1 MGGQGRIKGKSLVGM
16 SSSVMCVCY
25 FFPIIIP
32 HLLTFPPPP
41 HSHSDGEP
49 ISEPPLVPVAAA
61 PVEAQSIDSTLL
73 SKLYQLVARQQVE
86 LQQLQ
91 EEHQRS
97 FVLLQQQLE
106 EMRVSTVEQH
116 RASLTEHAREQRILH
131 QDIKTVAQW
140 RRIPK
145 NRDSFSPAEMKDTL
159 LIMWLVGLRMR
170 LIWYCIRE
178 VSLFSDWFKMSPA

>member
-1 MGGQGRIKGKSLVGM
+1 MFVI
-16 SSSVMCVCY
+16 SSHHHPPPPHAPSHHHLPSY
-25 FFPIIIP
+25 LPIIIP
-32 HLLTFPPPP
+32 HLLTFPSSPPTSSLFPPP

-61 PVEAQSIDSTLL
+61 PVEAQSVDSALL

-91 EEHQRS
+91 EEQQRS
-97 FVLLQQQLE
+97 FALLQQQLE

-116 RASLTEHAREQRILH
+116 RASREQRILH

-140 RRIPK
+140 EK
-145 NRDSFSPAEMKDTL
+145 GSFSPTEMKDTL
-159 LIMWLVGLRMR
+159 LIITNAYFVVSRSEKEVNLVL
-170 LIWYCIRE
+170 Y
-178 VSLFSDWFKMSPA
+178 

>member
-1 MGGQGRIKGKSLVGM
+1 MGEEGSWRGGGGGGGSLVGT
-16 SSSVMCVCY
+16 SSSLMCVCY
-25 FFPIIIP
+25 FFPIITP
-32 HLLTFPPPP
+32 HLLMHCLIITSHLTFPSHPPLLHFPSSPPTSSLFPPPP

-61 PVEAQSIDSTLL
+61 PVEAQSVDSALL

-91 EEHQRS
+91 EEQQRS
-97 FVLLQQQLE
+97 FALLQQQLE

-131 QDIKTVAQW
+131 QDIQDRCTVG
-140 RRIPK
+140 
-145 NRDSFSPAEMKDTL
+145 E
-159 LIMWLVGLRMR
+159 G
-170 LIWYCIRE
+170 
-178 VSLFSDWFKMSPA
+178 

>member
-1 MGGQGRIKGKSLVGM
+1 MGGE
-16 SSSVMCVCY
+16 SSGNIQFCTVCLL
-25 FFPIIIP
+25 FLPTIIP
-32 HLLTFPPPP
+32 HLLTFPSSPPSSPSHHHLSPSSPSPLLTFPPPP

-91 EEHQRS
+91 EEQQRS
-97 FVLLQQQLE
+97 FALLQQQLE

-131 QDIKTVAQW
+131 QNVKIVAQW
-140 RRIPK
+140 RRVLGWF
-145 NRDSFSPAEMKDTL
+145 FS
-159 LIMWLVGLRMR
+159 
-170 LIWYCIRE
+170 C
-178 VSLFSDWFKMSPA
+178 

>member
-1 MGGQGRIKGKSLVGM
+1 MEGRRLGGE
-16 SSSVMCVCY
+16 SSGNIQFCTVCLL
-25 FFPIIIP
+25 FLPTIIP
-32 HLLTFPPPP
+32 HLLTFPSSPLPLLTFPPPP

-61 PVEAQSIDSTLL
+61 PVEAQSVDSTLL

-91 EEHQRS
+91 EEQQRS
-97 FVLLQQQLE
+97 FALLQQQLE

-131 QDIKTVAQW
+131 QNVKTVAQW
-140 RRIPK
+140 RRVLGWF
-145 NRDSFSPAEMKDTL
+145 FS
-159 LIMWLVGLRMR
+159 
-170 LIWYCIRE
+170 C
-178 VSLFSDWFKMSPA
+178 

>member
-1 MGGQGRIKGKSLVGM
+1 MGGRE
-16 SSSVMCVCY
+16 SSGNIQFFNVCLL
-25 FFPIIIP
+25 FLSHHHPPPP
-32 HLLTFPPPP
+32 HAPSHHHPPLLTFPSSPPTSSLFPPPP

-61 PVEAQSIDSTLL
+61 PVEAQSVDSALL

-91 EEHQRS
+91 EEQQRS
-97 FVLLQQQLE
+97 FALLQQQLE

-131 QDIKTVAQW
+131 QDIQDRCTVG
-140 RRIPK
+140 
-145 NRDSFSPAEMKDTL
+145 E
-159 LIMWLVGLRMR
+159 G
-170 LIWYCIRE
+170 
-178 VSLFSDWFKMSPA
+178 

>member
-1 MGGQGRIKGKSLVGM
+1 MFVIPSHHHPPPPHL
-16 SSSVMCVCY
+16 
-25 FFPIIIP
+25 PIITP
-32 HLLTFPPPP
+32 LLTFPSSPLPLLTFPPPP

-91 EEHQRS
+91 EEQQRS
-97 FVLLQQQLE
+97 FALLQQQLE

-131 QDIKTVAQW
+131 QNVKIVAQW
-140 RRIPK
+140 RRVLGWF
-145 NRDSFSPAEMKDTL
+145 FS
-159 LIMWLVGLRMR
+159 
-170 LIWYCIRE
+170 C
-178 VSLFSDWFKMSPA
+178 